1 MLYTLTDGRS
11 FLILFFLQHAAAARY
26 ILALRLCI
34 SPLCFKEG
42 FLLIFSY
49 IAKLYNVLLLHMEK
63 CYTCQV
69 LLLLGKHFM
78 ALLLKVGLLA
88 EAAVDSLSLSLLV
101 NVYILMGKVVL
112 RNYSYSLDSPLM
124 AEISIIVWQ

>member
-1 MLYTLTDGRS
+1 
-11 FLILFFLQHAAAARY
+11 
-26 ILALRLCI
+26 
-34 SPLCFKEG
+34 
-42 FLLIFSY
+42 
-49 IAKLYNVLLLHMEK
+49 
-63 CYTCQV
+63 
-69 LLLLGKHFM
+69 M

-88 EAAVDSLSLSLLV
+88 EAAVDSLLV

>member
-1 MLYTLTDGRS
+1 
-11 FLILFFLQHAAAARY
+11 
-26 ILALRLCI
+26 
-34 SPLCFKEG
+34 
-42 FLLIFSY
+42 
-49 IAKLYNVLLLHMEK
+49 
-63 CYTCQV
+63 
-69 LLLLGKHFM
+69 M

-88 EAAVDSLSLSLLV
+88 EAAVDSLSSLLV

>member
-1 MLYTLTDGRS
+1 MGGVFLY
-11 FLILFFLQHAAAARY
+11 FFSAAYIYWLHAY
-26 ILALRLCI
+26 VYLCLGFAL
-34 SPLCFKEG
+34 KEG

-49 IAKLYNVLLLHMEK
+49 IAKLCYAATMLHMEK

-88 EAAVDSLSLSLLV
+88 V
-101 NVYILMGKVVL
+101 
-112 RNYSYSLDSPLM
+112 
-124 AEISIIVWQ
+124 

>member
-1 MLYTLTDGRS
+1 
-11 FLILFFLQHAAAARY
+11 
-26 ILALRLCI
+26 
-34 SPLCFKEG
+34 
-42 FLLIFSY
+42 
-49 IAKLYNVLLLHMEK
+49 MEK

-88 EAAVDSLSLSLLV
+88 EAAVDSLSSLLV

>member
-1 MLYTLTDGRS
+1 
-11 FLILFFLQHAAAARY
+11 
-26 ILALRLCI
+26 
-34 SPLCFKEG
+34 
-42 FLLIFSY
+42 
-49 IAKLYNVLLLHMEK
+49 MEK

-88 EAAVDSLSLSLLV
+88 EAAVDSLLV

>member
-1 MLYTLTDGRS
+1 
-11 FLILFFLQHAAAARY
+11 
-26 ILALRLCI
+26 
-34 SPLCFKEG
+34 
-42 FLLIFSY
+42 
-49 IAKLYNVLLLHMEK
+49 
-63 CYTCQV
+63 
-69 LLLLGKHFM
+69 M

-88 EAAVDSLSLSLLV
+88 EAEAVDSLLV